1 MCHIG
6 TGNAGVIVSTVA
18 AVGFHGLSS
27 FRYHE
32 MNRIGL
38 SFIIAWLWQGFG
50 KEICAAVKIGDKMG
64 NGRKERGFAEKRM
77 LKVPFAKIDCL
88 TEHAVFRNLENRL
101 LTEPAF
107 ACRMM
112 AIE

>member
-38 SFIIAWLWQGFG
+38 SFIIAWLWLGFG
-50 KEICAAVKIGDKMG
+50 KEIYSDAECDDKMG
-64 NGRKERGFAEKRM
+64 NGRKERGFADK
-77 LKVPFAKIDCL
+77 KGC
-88 TEHAVFRNLENRL
+88 
-101 LTEPAF
+101 
-107 ACRMM
+107 
-112 AIE
+112 

>member
-32 MNRIGL
+32 MKRIGFDAYY
-38 SFIIAWLWQGFG
+38 S
-50 KEICAAVKIGDKMG
+50 
-64 NGRKERGFAEKRM
+64 
-77 LKVPFAKIDCL
+77 
-88 TEHAVFRNLENRL
+88 
-101 LTEPAF
+101 
-107 ACRMM
+107 M
-112 AIE
+112 ATARIW

>member
-38 SFIIAWLWQGFG
+38 PFIIAWLWLGFG
-50 KEICAAVKIGDKMG
+50 KEIYSDAECDDKWEMVG
-64 NGRKERGFAEKRM
+64 NNGGR
-77 LKVPFAKIDCL
+77 P
-88 TEHAVFRNLENRL
+88 
-101 LTEPAF
+101 
-107 ACRMM
+107 
-112 AIE
+112 

>member
-38 SFIIAWLWQGFG
+38 PFSIAWLWLGFG
-50 KEICAAVKIGDKMG
+50 KEIYGDAKCDDKMEMVG
-64 NGRKERGFAEKRM
+64 NNGG
-77 LKVPFAKIDCL
+77 
-88 TEHAVFRNLENRL
+88 RL
-101 LTEPAF
+101 LK
-107 ACRMM
+107 R
-112 AIE
+112 I